1 MNYKR
6 LIIVVTTFVSGLYF
20 FLEFVLP
27 ETIAGFKFGAY
38 HSEISKGVQVIGA
51 MAIGIGII
59 NILKVHG
66 GNIVRTSRNWTFS
79 LALLTGLVLTL
90 VIDGRDFLAQEDRVS
105 LQARIGQLESFVERI
120 ETDYA
125 KNNIE
130 PTSRLRALDQF
141 LLETKKLPALKTLS
155 VDSALS
161 HSKKLVNLLE
171 TKSNSKKAFRQLRKS
186 TKALGLEASEL
197 LRIDYEDSSSKRA
210 SSFLFEAFYVP
221 LGAAMFSLLACYI
234 ASAAYRSFRIKSFEA
249 FILMVAALIV
259 MLGQIPHGILYVSE
273 DLPAIRLWL
282 LKNINGPAFRAI
294 NFCSLIA
301 GLALAM
307 RMWLSLERGP
317 LSAEDD
323 T

>member
-6 LIIVVTTFVSGLYF
+6 LIITITTFVGGLYF
-20 FLEFVLP
+20 FLEFILP

-38 HSEISKGVQVIGA
+38 HLEISKGVQVIGA

-66 GNIVRTSRNWTFS
+66 GNIVRASKNWIFS
-79 LALLTGLVLTL
+79 FALISGLLLTL
-90 VIDGRDFLAQEDRVS
+90 VIDGRDFLAQEERVS
-105 LQARIGQLESFVERI
+105 LQAKIGQLESFVEKI
-120 ETDYA
+120 ESDYKENA
-125 KNNIE
+125 LE
-130 PTSRLRALDQF
+130 AVPRLRALDQF
-141 LLETKKLPALKTLS
+141 LIETKNSPLLKALS
-155 VDSALS
+155 VEPTLEQ
-161 HSKKLVNLLE
+161 SKELQNMLE
-171 TKSNSKKAFRQLRKS
+171 TKSSTKLAFSQLKTS

-197 LRIDYEDSSSKRA
+197 LRVDYEESSSKRA

-259 MLGQIPHGILYVSE
+259 MLGQIPHGILYISE

-317 LSAEDD
+317 LSTEEDA
-323 T
+323 

>member
-6 LIIVVTTFVSGLYF
+6 LIIVSTTFLGGLYF
-20 FLEFVLP
+20 FLEFILP
-27 ETIAGFKFGAY
+27 SDIAGFKFGAY
-38 HSEISKGVQVIGA
+38 HLEISKGVQVIGA

-66 GNIVRTSRNWTFS
+66 GNIVRTSRNWIFS
-79 LALLTGLVLTL
+79 LALILGLFLTL
-90 VIDGRDFLAQEDRVS
+90 IIDGRDFLAQEERVS
-105 LQARIGQLESFVERI
+105 LQTKISQLESFVEKI
-120 ETDYA
+120 EADYKTD
-125 KNNIE
+125 KIE
-130 PTSRLRALDQF
+130 PIARLKTLHQF
-141 LLETKKLPALKTLS
+141 LASLEHFPALKNLS
-155 VDSALS
+155 KDSALKS
-161 HSKKLVNLLE
+161 SSKLQAALE
-171 TKSNSKKAFRQLRKS
+171 AKTDSKEAFSELKGITK
-186 TKALGLEASEL
+186 TLGLEAGEL
-197 LRIDYEDSSSKRA
+197 LRIDYEESPRKRA

-249 FILMVAALIV
+249 FILMVAAMIV

-294 NFCSLIA
+294 NFCSLVA

-307 RMWLSLERGP
+307 RMWLSMERGP
-317 LSAEDD
+317 LTVDD
-323 T
+323 DS